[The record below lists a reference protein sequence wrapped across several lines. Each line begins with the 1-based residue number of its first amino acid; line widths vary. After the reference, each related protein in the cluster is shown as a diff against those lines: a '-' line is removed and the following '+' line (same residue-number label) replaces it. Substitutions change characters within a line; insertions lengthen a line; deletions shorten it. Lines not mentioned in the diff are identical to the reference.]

1 MLLIH
6 QTAHIFENIKLYLNR
21 IDGEK
26 YTQPLELFSNSTIG
40 QHTRHIVEFFQCLV
54 EQCQCSQVIDY
65 DKRQRNKRIET
76 DPVYTMQVLDV
87 LLKSIGQQPLDQML
101 CLQVDY
107 CESEPQ
113 NSIPTSFK
121 RELVYTIEHAIHHLA
136 MVKIGLKILMPEFVL
151 PSDFGVA
158 SSTIKHRNHVYSQL
172 SANG

>member
-6 QTAHIFENIKLYLNR
+6 QTAHIFENIKLYLAA
-21 IDGEK
+21 IDAEK
-26 YTQPLELFSNSTIG
+26 YTQPLEVFSDSTIG

-54 EQCQCSQVIDY
+54 EQCQCSQIIDY

-76 DPVYTMQVLDV
+76 DPTYTIQVLED
-87 LLKSIGQQPLDQML
+87 LLQKIEKQPLEQML
-101 CLQVDY
+101 YLEVDY
-107 CESEPQ
+107 CE
-113 NSIPTSFK
+113 NHAADTIPTSFK

-136 MVKIGLKILMPEFVL
+136 MVKIGLKILMPTFIL

-158 SSTIKHRNHVYSQL
+158 SSTIKHRKHVHSQL